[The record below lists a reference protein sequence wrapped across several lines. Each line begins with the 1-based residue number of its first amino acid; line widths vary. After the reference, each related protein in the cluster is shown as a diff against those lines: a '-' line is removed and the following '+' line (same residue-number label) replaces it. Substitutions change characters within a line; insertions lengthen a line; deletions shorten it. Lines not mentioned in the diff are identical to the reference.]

1 MQGFNYN
8 LTRGLVAKLSK
19 MQGPKCK
26 WSFHISK
33 RRRFKGHCS
42 SPPGNVFAHDVPLI
56 YARRCKGVGWLIKI
70 EHSKEKKKGRNK
82 RGRLEKKRLSFLCFF
97 SKKQRRLKKKA
108 TSSGGRKQLAH
119 QSSITSPFPCF

>member
-1 MQGFNYN
+1 LQTFQ
-8 LTRGLVAKLSK
+8 K
-19 MQGPKCK
+19 
-26 WSFHISK
+26 
-33 RRRFKGHCS
+33 FKGQNANGHFTS
-42 SPPGNVFAHDVPLI
+42 QNGAVSRDTVHLLHLDSTETAENVGNVFAHDVPLI

>member
-1 MQGFNYN
+1 MQNFQ
-8 LTRGLVAKLSK
+8 K
-19 MQGPKCK
+19 
-26 WSFHISK
+26 
-33 RRRFKGHCS
+33 FKGQNANGHFTS
-42 SPPGNVFAHDVPLI
+42 QNGAVSRDTVHLLHLDSTETAENVGNVFAHDVPLI

-70 EHSKEKKKGRNK
+70 EHSK
-82 RGRLEKKRLSFLCFF
+82 EKKRLSFLCFF